1 MGEEAHHLHPSSG
14 PAPSHTLR
22 SQCPME
28 EAANEVCYVPS
39 SPPPR
44 LYGGH
49 WDVLAQ
55 DLGRNSDGHVDQVG
69 SSCMQGS
76 RHQA

>member
-49 WDVLAQ
+49 WDVWP
-55 DLGRNSDGHVDQVG
+55 RT
-69 SSCMQGS
+69 
-76 RHQA
+76 